1 MEKNKIVGLGIGI
14 IGVIFLFG
22 LLPFMIISSQSQ
34 SSDSTSESTSSSSK
48 VEYGKMPNFVG
59 DNIGDNGA
67 ITWIGDNNLSYTFD
81 NKDYT
86 RSISLTL
93 KNTGTSFPL
102 NKTNL
107 DQYKIVSQSIKAGTK
122 LSFNKDYTVNVKLVR
137 DSDAISSSASAASK
151 SSEQS
156 QSQSEMASSETSSS
170 DVDSKK
176 TPIEISPDDME
187 NAYINSQLVD
197 GQKYKLTGVVANDV
211 TTEFLYLETTDGS
224 NMSFE
229 AASKSKIEKFKKGM
243 TVNMVVEEG
252 SGILPKIISIS
263 QDKTKKYDKN
273 AELNEQLTFAQNEV
287 NQAAGMELIS
297 SYDIE
302 DSVVYVQLNPDVL
315 LQNDTQLKVM
325 LDNAHS
331 IMKNDGITSYMVFM
345 VGDSR
350 IARTTA
356 FSGVKLLN

>member
-22 LLPFMIISSQSQ
+22 LLPFMIISSQGQ

-67 ITWIGDNNLSYTFD
+67 ITWIGDNNLSYTID

-137 DSDAISSSASAASK
+137 DSDAISSAASESAK

-187 NAYINSQLVD
+187 NV
-197 GQKYKLTGVVANDV
+197 
-211 TTEFLYLETTDGS
+211 
-224 NMSFE
+224 
-229 AASKSKIEKFKKGM
+229 
-243 TVNMVVEEG
+243 
-252 SGILPKIISIS
+252 
-263 QDKTKKYDKN
+263 
-273 AELNEQLTFAQNEV
+273 
-287 NQAAGMELIS
+287 
-297 SYDIE
+297 
-302 DSVVYVQLNPDVL
+302 
-315 LQNDTQLKVM
+315 
-325 LDNAHS
+325 
-331 IMKNDGITSYMVFM
+331 
-345 VGDSR
+345 
-350 IARTTA
+350 
-356 FSGVKLLN
+356 